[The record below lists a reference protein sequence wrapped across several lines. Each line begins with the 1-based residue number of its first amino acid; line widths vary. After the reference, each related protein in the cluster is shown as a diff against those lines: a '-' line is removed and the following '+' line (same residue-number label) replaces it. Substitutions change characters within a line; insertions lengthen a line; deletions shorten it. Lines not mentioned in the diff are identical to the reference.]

1 MSTRKRLST
10 SERRLV
16 ILEAAREAFRN
27 HDYPD
32 VSVPEIAAASES
44 SQALVF
50 HYFSSK
56 AGLHA
61 ALVQDSVSRLAA
73 AHQQAIDAL
82 PPGSNS
88 RDRIQAVLLAHLDA
102 IAADPV
108 LVAGPGEPPATRS
121 IRDEARTEFVRHLRS
136 DLGIDAFSRHGW
148 ALWGWVG
155 FLEGVARHWH
165 EAGCPEEHR
174 WPMIN
179 AALGAL
185 EGALGDWQVNARWP
199 D

>member
-16 ILEAAREAFRN
+16 ILDAARKAFRD

-32 VSVPEIAAASES
+32 ASVPDIAAASGS

-61 ALVQDSVSRLAA
+61 ALVQDATTRLAA
-73 AHQQAIDAL
+73 AHRQAIESL
-82 PPGSNS
+82 PDGSS
-88 RDRIQAVLLAHLDA
+88 TRDRIQALLLAHLDA
-102 IAADPV
+102 IAANPS
-108 LVAGPGEPPATRS
+108 LVAGPGEPPITREV
-121 IRDEARTEFVRHLRS
+121 RDEARAEFVALLRAM
-136 DLGIDAFSRHGW
+136 LGIGDFARHEW

-155 FLEGVARHWH
+155 FLDRVARRWQ
-165 EAGCPEEHR
+165 ESGCPEDQR
-174 WPMIN
+174 WPLID
-179 AALGAL
+179 ATLGAL
-185 EGALGDWQVNARWP
+185 EGALGDWQVNGQ
-199 D
+199 